1 MTANDFNYR
10 CWSWSLLT
18 SVRKRFSAASLFA
31 LMQMKTEMW
40 CHPSAVSVGLLS
52 CNNLISQHHTSTGLW
67 QHLMRVV
74 LFSSVSNFMTS
85 PLFYSTAR
93 GGLWTCNDNWE
104 GEKKCAVPSQELK
117 LCVCTYACFSV
128 YVCVC
133 VHERVCMMISFSA
146 ILCSMKSAISSWLF
160 FIAFTS
166 AYQHYIIN

>member
-18 SVRKRFSAASLFA
+18 SVRKRSSAASLFP

-133 VHERVCMMISFSA
+133 VCMSVYVWWYHSLPYCAVWNLPSPADFFLLLLLLHISI
-146 ILCSMKSAISSWLF
+146 IL
-160 FIAFTS
+160 
-166 AYQHYIIN
+166 